1 MTETPFVFTPR
12 ISIPV
17 SRHTPRN
24 TVQKEQQTMRLQVA
38 RIGKPHGIRGEV
50 TAQVMTDTPE
60 ERFTAGE
67 ELIVVDGPVK
77 TLTIA
82 NARWNKT
89 ILLLSFKEIAD
100 RNQAETLRGAR
111 LEIEVSDEPE
121 DDSDEWYE
129 HELLDL
135 KVMLDGE
142 QVGTIT
148 ALRTNPAQDLLVFED
163 ADGQEIYLPFVDEF
177 VPEIDPEAGIVVI
190 TPPAGLLTLNSDED
204 GSDEEGQK

>member
-1 MTETPFVFTPR
+1 
-12 ISIPV
+12 
-17 SRHTPRN
+17 
-24 TVQKEQQTMRLQVA
+24 MRLQVA

-77 TLTIA
+77 TLTIE

-142 QVGTIT
+142 QVGVIT

-177 VPEIDPEAGIVVI
+177 VPEVDPEAGIVVI
-190 TPPAGLLTLNSDED
+190 TPPAGLLTLNSDEE
-204 GSDEEGQK
+204 SSEEEGKK

>member
-1 MTETPFVFTPR
+1 
-12 ISIPV
+12 
-17 SRHTPRN
+17 
-24 TVQKEQQTMRLQVA
+24 MRLQVA

-111 LEIEVSDEPE
+111 LEIEVSDQPE

-148 ALRTNPAQDLLVFED
+148 ALRTNPAQDLLVFEN
-163 ADGQEIYLPFVDEF
+163 ADGEEIYLPFVDEF

>member
-1 MTETPFVFTPR
+1 
-12 ISIPV
+12 
-17 SRHTPRN
+17 
-24 TVQKEQQTMRLQVA
+24 MRLQVA

-50 TAQVMTDTPE
+50 TVQVQTDTPE
-60 ERFTAGE
+60 ERFSAGE
-67 ELIVVDGPVK
+67 ELIVIDGPVK
-77 TLTIA
+77 SLTVK

-89 ILLLSFKEIAD
+89 ILLLSFQEIND

-135 KVMLDGE
+135 KVMLEDK
-142 QVGTIT
+142 QVGVIT

-163 ADGQEIYLPFVDEF
+163 TEGNEVYLPFVDEF
-177 VPEIDPEAGIVVI
+177 VPEVDPEAGIVVI
-190 TPPAGLLTLNSDED
+190 TPPAGLLTLNSDD
-204 GSDEEGQK
+204 DSTEEEH

>member
-1 MTETPFVFTPR
+1 
-12 ISIPV
+12 
-17 SRHTPRN
+17 
-24 TVQKEQQTMRLQVA
+24 MRLQVA

-50 TAQVMTDTPE
+50 TVQVMTDNPE

-67 ELIVVDGPVK
+67 EFIVVDGPVK
-77 TLTIA
+77 TLTIK

-89 ILLLSFKEIAD
+89 ILLLAFNEIAD

-142 QVGTIT
+142 QVGVIT

-163 ADGQEIYLPFVDEF
+163 ADGEEIYLPFVDEF

-190 TPPAGLLTLNSDED
+190 TPPAGLLTLNSDDE
-204 GSDEEGQK
+204 GSEEEGTK

>member
-1 MTETPFVFTPR
+1 
-12 ISIPV
+12 
-17 SRHTPRN
+17 
-24 TVQKEQQTMRLQVA
+24 MRLQVA

-50 TAQVMTDTPE
+50 TVQVLTDNPE

-77 TLTIA
+77 TLTVK

-89 ILLLSFKEIAD
+89 ILLLSFKEIND

-121 DDSDEWYE
+121 DESDEWYE

-135 KVMLDGE
+135 KVMLDGQ
-142 QVGTIT
+142 QVGVIT

-163 ADGQEIYLPFVDEF
+163 TEGNEIYLPFVDEF

-190 TPPAGLLTLNSDED
+190 TPPAGLLTLNSDDDSEK
-204 GSDEEGQK
+204 EEQ

>member
-1 MTETPFVFTPR
+1 
-12 ISIPV
+12 
-17 SRHTPRN
+17 
-24 TVQKEQQTMRLQVA
+24 MRLQVA

-60 ERFTAGE
+60 ERFVAGE
-67 ELIVVDGPVK
+67 ELIVIDGPVK
-77 TLTIA
+77 TLTVK

-111 LEIEVSDEPE
+111 LEIDVADEPE

-135 KVMLDGE
+135 KVMLDGQ
-142 QVGTIT
+142 QVGVVT
-148 ALRTNPAQDLLVFED
+148 ALRTNPAQDLLVFENT
-163 ADGQEIYLPFVDEF
+163 DGEEIYLPFVDEF
-177 VPEIDPEAGIVVI
+177 VPVIDPEAGILAI
-190 TPPAGLLTLNSDED
+190 TPPAGLLTLNSDEA
-204 GSDEEGQK
+204 EEER

>member
-1 MTETPFVFTPR
+1 
-12 ISIPV
+12 
-17 SRHTPRN
+17 
-24 TVQKEQQTMRLQVA
+24 MRLQVA

-77 TLTIA
+77 TLTIE

-142 QVGTIT
+142 QVGVIT

-177 VPEIDPEAGIVVI
+177 VPEVDPEAGIVVI
-190 TPPAGLLTLNSDED
+190 TPPAGLLTLNSDEES
-204 GSDEEGQK
+204 SDEEGKK

>member
-1 MTETPFVFTPR
+1 
-12 ISIPV
+12 
-17 SRHTPRN
+17 
-24 TVQKEQQTMRLQVA
+24 MRLQVA

-50 TAQVMTDTPE
+50 TVQVMTDNPE

-67 ELIVVDGPVK
+67 EFIVVDGPVQ
-77 TLTIA
+77 TLTIK

-89 ILLLSFKEIAD
+89 ILLLAFKEIAD

-142 QVGTIT
+142 QVGVIT

-163 ADGQEIYLPFVDEF
+163 ADGEEIYLPFVDEF

-190 TPPAGLLTLNSDED
+190 TPPAGLLTLNSDEE
-204 GSDEEGQK
+204 GSEEEETK

>member
-1 MTETPFVFTPR
+1 MTGTPFVFHP
-12 ISIPV
+12 
-17 SRHTPRN
+17 HTM
-24 TVQKEQQTMRLQVA
+24 QKEQQTMRLQVA

-50 TAQVMTDTPE
+50 TVQVLTDNPE

-77 TLTIA
+77 TLTVK

-89 ILLLSFKEIAD
+89 ILMLSFKEIND

-121 DDSDEWYE
+121 DESDEWYE

-135 KVMLDGE
+135 KVMLDGQ
-142 QVGTIT
+142 QVGVIT

-163 ADGQEIYLPFVDEF
+163 AEGNEIYLPFVDEF

-190 TPPAGLLTLNSDED
+190 TPPAGLLTLNSDDDSEK
-204 GSDEEGQK
+204 EER

>member
-1 MTETPFVFTPR
+1 
-12 ISIPV
+12 
-17 SRHTPRN
+17 
-24 TVQKEQQTMRLQVA
+24 MRLQVA

-50 TAQVMTDTPE
+50 TVQVLTDNPE

-77 TLTIA
+77 TLTVK

-89 ILLLSFKEIAD
+89 ILLLSFKEIND

-121 DDSDEWYE
+121 DESDEWYE

-135 KVMLDGE
+135 KVMLDDQ
-142 QVGTIT
+142 QVGVIT

-163 ADGQEIYLPFVDEF
+163 TEGNEIYLPFVDEF

-190 TPPAGLLTLNSDED
+190 TPPAGLLTLNSDDDSEK
-204 GSDEEGQK
+204 EEQ

>member
-1 MTETPFVFTPR
+1 
-12 ISIPV
+12 
-17 SRHTPRN
+17 
-24 TVQKEQQTMRLQVA
+24 MRLQVA

-50 TAQVMTDTPE
+50 TVQVQTDNPE
-60 ERFTAGE
+60 ERFSAGE
-67 ELIVVDGPVK
+67 ELIVIDGPVK
-77 TLTIA
+77 SLTVK

-89 ILLLSFKEIAD
+89 ILLLSFQEIND

-135 KVMLDGE
+135 KVMLEGE
-142 QVGTIT
+142 QVGVIT

-163 ADGQEIYLPFVDEF
+163 TDGNEVYLPFVDEF
-177 VPEIDPEAGIVVI
+177 VPEVDPEAGIVVI
-190 TPPAGLLTLNSDED
+190 TPPAGLLTLNSDD
-204 GSDEEGQK
+204 STEEEH